1 MLLAPVTSFPLVLD
15 SPASL
20 PSLKF
25 DKVTGAVTSFTMG
38 IVNRHKETQVDPIL
52 TRMVEEDKVAWYKKP
67 NLRHLYFML
76 FPTCMG
82 VELTSGFDSQLIN
95 ALQIVPPGLTVRSLE
110 ILRKPEIGNFVMRK
124 SFRRLCA
131 RDTNASRLR

>member
-1 MLLAPVTSFPLVLD
+1 
-15 SPASL
+15 
-20 PSLKF
+20 
-25 DKVTGAVTSFTMG
+25 MG

-95 ALQIVPPGLTVRSLE
+95 ALQIVPTWVDCMFTRNSSQTWNWQLCHAKVVSETICLRS
-110 ILRKPEIGNFVMRK
+110 
-124 SFRRLCA
+124 
-131 RDTNASRLR
+131 